1 MKSINIADLQSGA
14 KRLNHT
20 TDNDSKKVDSKPIM
34 DETERNAIESLENI
48 YNKHN
53 GNIDM
58 IFEELKE
65 DPTKAK
71 RLLTILSFNIIIIII
86 IILII

>member
-1 MKSINIADLQSGA
+1 MKSINIADLQSSA
-14 KRLNHT
+14 KRLNNV
-20 TDNDSKKVDSKPIM
+20 DNIDSKKVDSKPIM
-34 DETERNAIESLENI
+34 DETERNAIESLESI
-48 YNKHN
+48 YNKYN

-71 RLLTILSFNIIIIII
+71 RFIKI
-86 IILII
+86 IILLLLLLLKY

>member
-14 KRLNHT
+14 KRLNNV
-20 TDNDSKKVDSKPIM
+20 DNIDSKQDSKPIM
-34 DETERNAIESLENI
+34 DETERNAIESLESI
-48 YNKHN
+48 YNKYN

-71 RLLTILSFNIIIIII
+71 RFIKI
-86 IILII
+86 IILLLLLLLKY